1 MNPDTIRAQME
12 GGIVFGLTA
21 ALYGEITFE
30 NGRVQQRNFHDY
42 PMLRMNEMP
51 VVEVHI
57 VPSTDKMG
65 GVGEPGVP
73 PVAPAVA
80 NAIFAATG
88 KRIRRLPIRPD
99 DLKRA

>member
-1 MNPDTIRAQME
+1 ME
-12 GGIVFGLTA
+12 GCIAFGLTA

-30 NGRVQQRNFHDY
+30 DGRVKQRNFHDY
-42 PMLRMNEMP
+42 PILRMNEMP
-51 VVEVHI
+51 AVEVHI
-57 VPSTDKMG
+57 VETTDKMG

-88 KRIRRLPIRPD
+88 KRLRRLPIRPE
-99 DLKRA
+99 DLKKA

>member
-1 MNPDTIRAQME
+1 MQ
-12 GGIVFGLTA
+12 GGIVFGLSA
-21 ALYGEITFE
+21 ALKDAITFE

-42 PMLRMNEMP
+42 QMVRMNEAP
-51 VVEVHI
+51 EIEVHI
-57 VPSTDKMG
+57 MPSNEPPT

-88 KRIRRLPIRPD
+88 KRIRRLPIGRVNM
-99 DLKRA
+99 A